1 MTLPE
6 IILDFLRSLFSF
18 DSAHPLL
25 FTQFYFWAFFAL
37 VFAVFSLFHS
47 KALLRNAY
55 LFFVSLFFYYKTSGV
70 FLLLLLF
77 VVTYNFFAARWVHRA
92 RPRWKTFWVVL
103 SVVVD
108 LGILAYF
115 KYAYFLADFVNE
127 LFGLSIEVH
136 DVLGEL
142 GNILTGTQAFRVDAI
157 ILPVGISF
165 FTFQAISYVVDVRRG
180 KVAPLRN
187 FLEFGFFLTFFPQL
201 VAGPIV
207 RAPEFFPQLRRP
219 WNLSRRWFGI
229 AVFWIMNG
237 LVKKLVLAD
246 YLAVNLSDRV
256 FENPLLYTGFENL
269 SALFCYSLQVYADFS
284 GYTDIATGVA
294 MLMGFH
300 LPQNFN
306 SPYKA
311 ENAQQFWRRWHM
323 SLSRWLRD
331 YLYIP
336 LGGNRNATAGTYIII
351 FAVAVIGSFLSGSWW
366 VALAVAVL
374 TALVLLYGWRR
385 PDHRKF
391 LRTQVNSMDT
401 MLLGGLWH
409 GASWNFMIWGGLNG
423 LGQIIYKFW
432 AQWTRPV
439 QAAVICGVCAL
450 CYGFSR
456 FTPAP
461 VWNLFFVWTLIL
473 SMGTLVRLGYYLATR
488 NNRFL
493 HPSGVRNDKEAGVR
507 NDKEAGVRNENS
519 SVVSKNS
526 VPFLPKNG
534 APVISKNSAPVIP
547 SEAKES
553 TFASAVANY
562 WAVFQTFVFIT
573 FTRLFFRSGSNLDPA
588 LANEEAWNTAKD
600 MVTQIG
606 SAWDLSKVPAMA
618 WQHRGVL
625 LVFFIGMLIHWLP
638 ERWKRRYRLLFASL
652 PLPFMAIA
660 VVLIVFVVYQFIT
673 SDLQSFIYFQF

>member
-1 MTLPE
+1 MTFPDV
-6 IILDFLRSLFSF
+6 IRDFLQALFSF

-37 VFAVFSLFHS
+37 VFAGFSLIHS
-47 KALLRNAY
+47 KPVLRNAY

-77 VVTYNFFAARWVHRA
+77 VVTYNYFAARALRRA
-92 RPRWKTFWVVL
+92 RPGWQTFWVVL
-103 SVVVD
+103 SVCVD
-108 LGILAYF
+108 LGALAYF
-115 KYAYFLADFVNE
+115 KYAYFIADFLND
-127 LFGLSIEVH
+127 LFGLSIQVR

-142 GNILTGTQAFRVDAI
+142 GNALTGTSAFRVDAI

-165 FTFQAISYVVDVRRG
+165 FTFQAISYIMDVKRG
-180 KVAPLRN
+180 KVEPLRK
-187 FLEFGFFLTFFPQL
+187 FLDFGFFLTFFPQL

-207 RAPEFFPQLRRP
+207 RAPEFFPQLYKP
-219 WNLSRRWFGI
+219 YNLSRRWFGI

-269 SALFCYSLQVYADFS
+269 AALFCYSLQVYADFS

-336 LGGNRNATAGTYIII
+336 LGGNRNATWGTWIII
-351 FAVAVIGSFLSGSWW
+351 IAVAVIGSFLSGSWW
-366 VALAVAVL
+366 VAFAVAVISV
-374 TALVLLYGWRR
+374 LVLIYGWRR
-385 PDHRKF
+385 PDKRKF

-423 LGQIIYKFW
+423 IGMIIYKFW
-432 AQWTRPV
+432 ADWSIGRKT
-439 QAAVICGVCAL
+439 AVIWGVCAL
-450 CYGFSR
+450 CFALSR
-456 FTPAP
+456 LAPAP
-461 VWNLFFVWTLIL
+461 VWNLFTVWTLVL
-473 SMGTLVRLGYYLATR
+473 ALGTLVRFIFR
-488 NNRFL
+488 
-493 HPSGVRNDKEAGVR
+493 H
-507 NDKEAGVRNENS
+507 
-519 SVVSKNS
+519 
-526 VPFLPKNG
+526 
-534 APVISKNSAPVIP
+534 
-547 SEAKES
+547 AKGFS
-553 TFASAVANY
+553 WLSHA

-588 LANEEAWNTAKD
+588 LANEQAWNTAKN
-600 MVTQIG
+600 MVNQIG
-606 SAWDLSKVPAMA
+606 SAWNLSVVPRAA
-618 WQHRGVL
+618 WQHRAVL
-625 LVFFIGMLIHWLP
+625 LVFAFGMLVHWLP
-638 ERWKRRYRLLFASL
+638 DRFKRRYRIAFAKL
-652 PLPFMAIA
+652 PLPVMALVVFA
-660 VVLIVFVVYQFIT
+660 VVFVVYQFIT
-673 SDLQSFIYFQF
+673 ADLQTFIYFQF